1 LNGKVIVALLVFPAI
16 FAGAALYY
24 LQIFSFYEEIVP
36 DGKTDV
42 SILQKE
48 NELPEVI
55 NYSNF
60 RAISSESSPI
70 RYRACF
76 ETSEDLDVLRENYL
90 VYEDAVPKIAP
101 YWFDCFDAK
110 ELGLALK
117 DSDYG
122 EVFLSKKNIVYGID
136 RVVAILANGNGY
148 VWHEINECGDKLY
161 DGSPVSNECPEKD

>member
-1 LNGKVIVALLVFPAI
+1 MNGKVIVALLVFPAI

-42 SILQKE
+42 SILQKK

-76 ETSEDLDVLRENYL
+76 ET
-90 VYEDAVPKIAP
+90 
-101 YWFDCFDAK
+101 
-110 ELGLALK
+110 
-117 DSDYG
+117 
-122 EVFLSKKNIVYGID
+122 
-136 RVVAILANGNGY
+136 
-148 VWHEINECGDKLY
+148 
-161 DGSPVSNECPEKD
+161 